1 MRLVAC
7 DRKFKEDVA
16 RLNGDDKTEQVTTS
30 PNR

>member
-1 MRLVAC
+1 MWLESW

-16 RLNGDDKTEQVTTS
+16 RLNGDGNTEQVTAC